1 MLIGKARERMEF
13 LKKDMGIQAEVI
25 VDSGEAAVVVRD
37 TARDHAI
44 DLVVMGRGRSAHG
57 HRRLP
62 TNAYAIAREAP
73 CPSVAV

>member
-1 MLIGKARERMEF
+1 MLIGKARERIEF
-13 LKKDMGIQAEVI
+13 LKQDMGIHADVV

-44 DLVVMGRGRSAHG
+44 DLVVMGRGSGAHA

-62 TNAYAIAREAP
+62 TQAYAIVREAP